1 METLQHLPLIY
12 RPAFRAALK
21 TRSPSSLPCGITL
34 TSHMRMRRE
43 NGYGG
48 MDIYHAE
55 HITIPSFRSIRLRTQ
70 TIFQPLFKARIS
82 GDFSFFFFFIWSNYL
97 CSSDRSWMSA
107 ILTVIRMRSALW
119 HACMNPDSSV
129 QSPVLGV
136 EWVCKSSVMRAGLS
150 PGCMDHLGPPI
161 T

>member
-1 METLQHLPLIY
+1 MQNICLQLHMETLQHLPLIY

-136 EWVCKSSVMRAGLS
+136 E
-150 PGCMDHLGPPI
+150 
-161 T
+161 